1 MEASLQI
8 TKEKQMETITKT
20 PLELISD
27 TDRYTLS
34 AQELATV
41 LGINKSTVVNNVKKT
56 GQAFDGLPVIYIHT
70 MMRFSLPLI
79 RAALGYQLP
88 KKPEPK
94 QLPVNSQPLVDL
106 ANYVAE
112 VADAMSTSQI
122 KWVNDSRKNQM
133 IWINK

>member
-1 MEASLQI
+1 
-8 TKEKQMETITKT
+8 
-20 PLELISD
+20 
-27 TDRYTLS
+27 
-34 AQELATV
+34 
-41 LGINKSTVVNNVKKT
+41 
-56 GQAFDGLPVIYIHT
+56 

-94 QLPVNSQPLVDL
+94 RLLVNSQPLVDL

-133 IWINK
+133 IWIYK